1 MFDYFKWL
9 LKYGMA
15 LGLAFWLMQPAV
27 AKATG
32 DWDIK
37 SQVDGITIYNKRE
50 NNENLLSYKAEAV
63 INAPL
68 DIIFY
73 FFKDVE
79 KSVRFTPGTQEKR
92 VLEELSDK
100 DRIEYVLSKLPW
112 PFKDRYLIYRAKE
125 TVHTGKEVLFTVNS
139 VEGYPYKEEDRILGA
154 IKNSRFLLKSMEADS
169 SKTLVMAEVYL
180 DPGGWL
186 PHWFIELY
194 TPNWAGRLLK
204 QLKIQVEEYVVQQ
217 KNPEFK

>member
-1 MFDYFKWL
+1 
-9 LKYGMA
+9 MA
-15 LGLAFWLMQPAV
+15 LGLALWLMQPAM
-27 AKATG
+27 AKAME
-32 DWDIK
+32 DWDVK
-37 SQVDGITIYNKRE
+37 NQVDGITIYNKKKNDE
-50 NNENLLSYKAEAV
+50 NVLSYKAEAV
-63 INAPL
+63 INAPI

-79 KSVRFTPGTQEKR
+79 KSVRFTPGAQEKR
-92 VLEELSDK
+92 ILEEFSDK
-100 DRIEYVLSKLPW
+100 DRIEYALSKLPW

-125 TVHTGKEVLFTVNS
+125 AVHTGKEVLFTVNS
-139 VEGYPYKEEDRILGA
+139 VADYPYREDDRVLGA
-154 IKNSRFLLKSMEADS
+154 IKDSRFLLKSMDSDS

-217 KNPEFK
+217 KNAELK